1 MASTVIV
8 AKSTALATLVLL
20 WVIKKW
26 CRSPTLRSTGYLIY
40 NHHVPRRLSRAPLVL
55 TVSWICNVRWTVVWR
70 PLSRVPERHEAGPPC
85 LDKHVDIELVR
96 YPSLNIIVAMP
107 SSCYKVRTYKVILP
121 WFPTSA

>member
-1 MASTVIV
+1 MASAGIM

-26 CRSPTLRSTGYLIY
+26 RRSLTSRSTEYLIH
-40 NHHVPRRLSRAPLVL
+40 NHLVPRPLSRAPLVP
-55 TVSWICNVRWTVVWR
+55 TVSWICNVRWTIVWR
-70 PLSRVPERHEAGPPC
+70 PLSRVPERHEAGPSC
-85 LDKHVDIELVR
+85 LDKRVDTELAR

-121 WFPTSA
+121 